1 MNCILQ
7 ELDFNCHLL
16 FKLCQV
22 HSKDFPFLSIYLL
35 NGVEGVKGIISTER
49 FNSSS
54 SLPPNSNNLQPS
66 IPSHA
71 RSTSLASSG
80 LSRAL
85 PKRINLFA
93 PYSLA
98 SKTDFSIWSALMPI
112 LCLRSRQIT

>member
-1 MNCILQ
+1 MNCILLL
-7 ELDFNCHLL
+7 LDFNCYFL

-22 HSKDFPFLSIYLL
+22 HSRDFPFLSIYLL
-35 NGVEGVKGIISTER
+35 NGVEGVKGIISTDR

-85 PKRINLFA
+85 PKSISLLA

-98 SKTDFSIWSALMPI
+98 SKTDFSIWSALMPMG
-112 LCLRSRQIT
+112 CLLYKQIT